1 MALKNNFNRAQTIK
15 DLPEEKKNDFGR
27 NRQLT
32 TFLKTRAL
40 KRINGKDGPNYDR
53 SDSLFLEDQE
63 TANRLKSIM

>member
-1 MALKNNFNRAQTIK
+1 MK

-53 SDSLFLEDQE
+53 SDSLFLED
-63 TANRLKSIM
+63 